1 MKRSG
6 ETDWVAVG
14 RAEKV
19 AAIVDVIDN
28 AAGHLGLYPASD
40 AEQIARVLRGLST
53 RAWHDI
59 QRFAGFKRATPP
71 SQETI
76 LAVID
81 VFNKRIDV
89 AREELAS

>member
-6 ETDWVAVG
+6 ETDWVAKG

-19 AAIVDVIDN
+19 AAMVDVIDGV
-28 AAGHLGLYPASD
+28 AGHLGLYPASD
-40 AEQIARVLRGLST
+40 AEQIARVLRGLNA

-59 QRFAGFKRATPP
+59 QRYAGFKRSTPP

-76 LAVID
+76 NAVID
-81 VFNKRIDV
+81 RYYSRID
-89 AREELAS
+89 RGGEELAS